1 MPRILYA
8 CSTDRCGHFMAFW
21 RPPLGSGPRWQAP
34 EGPAR
39 RCERGAHPRSA
50 LLFLLTEHDPRHF
63 LASLAGLWGVWD
75 ALMAPKLNRTPR
87 SLRVR
92 QNQDPGGTR
101 KDKKLPAPGLK
112 EHSNLQVKGGL
123 HKTTDMEKDTRYSV
137 PTMFTSMMRL
147 KQRSTEKAACDS
159 QSNVPGVNDE
169 QVPVASTFLEVL
181 TPICN
186 TGGREPPS
194 REIDSTSPGKSGEVV
209 APLPMGCEK
218 SSEQELKDSNQ
229 GPQESNPEKC
239 EVQPCT
245 LSCKLN
251 SQQAEGMA
259 KSSTTY
265 ETILPAPVQRGKEAK
280 PANTDQGPFDTA
292 ESFFFLSDQ
301 SRDSDLDEET
311 PLTDSDIES
320 SSTASI
326 WVSNYSTCRR
336 KSVEQT
342 DVRSS
347 SGVKLRRDPLKPQ
360 EEDGEMQWDY
370 TATQQAF
377 LKSDS
382 ACSTLVPPSMGGPAE
397 PPSLDLIYRTMVQNH
412 EQAQRESRKM
422 KAANR
427 QLQLSIK
434 KVGKSCQDIGVC
446 IATMETRTEELEIEV
461 KAATA
466 QTTTQ
471 GQQISD
477 IQWKLEDV
485 ENRQWRSILRILDIA
500 EDLEGQ
506 DTRAYI
512 ALLFKKAFPDLI
524 GMTQGWHIDKIKLME
539 VSRHPTSCGI
549 KNLYPL
555 LLNAILDDQA
565 LLVKKWEGWVGAK
578 EIEVCESMEMART
591 VLLSASP
598 QAQHFMVLYNLY
610 YTPAKIASWGKT
622 VGIMCP
628 RCGCPNADLC
638 HMFFQCVKL
647 ESLITGITDI
657 LKKILKQ
664 TIYLTPQMVLL
675 EVDQAVCNS

>member
-1 MPRILYA
+1 
-8 CSTDRCGHFMAFW
+8 
-21 RPPLGSGPRWQAP
+21 
-34 EGPAR
+34 
-39 RCERGAHPRSA
+39 
-50 LLFLLTEHDPRHF
+50 
-63 LASLAGLWGVWD
+63 
-75 ALMAPKLNRTPR
+75 MAPKLNRTPR

-101 KDKKLPAPGLK
+101 KDKKLPVSGLK
-112 EHSNLQVKGGL
+112 EHSNPQVKGGL

-147 KQRSTEKAACDS
+147 KQRSMEKAACDS

-186 TGGREPPS
+186 AGGREPPS
-194 REIDSTSPGKSGEVV
+194 RETDSTSSGKSGEVV
-209 APLPMGCEK
+209 VPPPMGCEK
-218 SSEQELKDSNQ
+218 LSEQEPKDSNQ

-239 EVQPCT
+239 EIQLRT
-245 LSCKLN
+245 SSCKLN
-251 SQQAEGMA
+251 SQQVEGMA
-259 KSSTTY
+259 KSPTTH
-265 ETILPAPVQRGKEAK
+265 ETTPSAPVQRGKEAK
-280 PANTDQGPFDTA
+280 PVNIDQGSLDTA
-292 ESFFFLSDQ
+292 ENFFSLSDQ
-301 SRDSDLDEET
+301 SRDSDLDEEI

-320 SSTASI
+320 SSAASI
-326 WVSNYSTCRR
+326 WVSNYSTWRR

-347 SGVKLRRDPLKPQ
+347 SGAKPRRDPLKPQ

-370 TATQQAF
+370 TATQLAF
-377 LKSDS
+377 SKSDS
-382 ACSTLVPPSMGGPAE
+382 ACSTLVPPSMGGPAD

-434 KVGKSCQDIGVC
+434 KVGKSCQDIGVR
-446 IATMETRTEELEIEV
+446 IATMETRSEELEIEV

-477 IQWKLEDV
+477 IQWKLEDA
-485 ENRQWRSILRILDIA
+485 ENRQRRNNLSILGIA

-524 GMTQGWHIDKIKLME
+524 GWDWEKEIQRAHRFPLM
-539 VSRHPTSCGI
+539 R
-549 KNLYPL
+549 KK
-555 LLNAILDDQA
+555 QA
-565 LLVKKWEGWVGAK
+565 LTSTGRDQSYPQAIIVYFGNFLLRQAVFEKARPNSKVMVEGVSFFSRPDFAHATVERRWRLRQMIAQFQELGA
-578 EIEVCESMEMART
+578 EAY
-591 VLLSASP
+591 LLS
-598 QAQHFMVLYNLY
+598 
-610 YTPAKIASWGKT
+610 PARLKVVYKT
-622 VGIMCP
+622 TIIFFLSEIKAGEYVQQLKTGLMQWVREKVGEGLPYIVVYM
-628 RCGCPNADLC
+628 
-638 HMFFQCVKL
+638 
-647 ESLITGITDI
+647 
-657 LKKILKQ
+657 
-664 TIYLTPQMVLL
+664 
-675 EVDQAVCNS
+675 